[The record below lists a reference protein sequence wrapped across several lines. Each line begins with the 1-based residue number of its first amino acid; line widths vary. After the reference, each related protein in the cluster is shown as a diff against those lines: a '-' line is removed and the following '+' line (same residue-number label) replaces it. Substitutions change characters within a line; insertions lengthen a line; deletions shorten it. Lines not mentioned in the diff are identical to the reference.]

1 MTITAISPICG
12 LPGETITIYGTG
24 FIPDA
29 PEEYLV
35 AIGDES
41 AAVSVVSA
49 TEMCCT
55 VPILATFGPLDV
67 TVRYLPDEEEITLV
81 RAFYL
86 LESAAAPDA
95 GNLLM
100 GGARAVFLDGRPVGY
115 LHGPV
120 RLAHE
125 VTLYEAEVEQELNPV
140 AVFTRRER
148 WRLTLTLAEVSLENL
163 RAVFGGGDIV
173 ENTLGLGGAPARE
186 HALLV
191 QGPGASGKLRDFYAY
206 RAVPASSEPLL
217 LARNQPQTLTITF
230 LLLPEMA
237 LPMGERILRVAE
249 S

>member
-1 MTITAISPICG
+1 MTITAISPISG
-12 LPGETITIYGTG
+12 LPGAVVTIYGTG
-24 FIPDA
+24 FVADA

-41 AAVSVVSA
+41 ATVSAVSA
-49 TEMCCT
+49 TELRCT
-55 VPILATFGPLDV
+55 VPALAAFGPLDV
-67 TVRYLPDEEEITLV
+67 TVRHIPDEEEIILP
-81 RAFYL
+81 RAFY
-86 LESAAAPDA
+86 AKAVAVAPDA
-95 GNLLM
+95 GNVLM

-115 LHGPV
+115 LNGPV

-148 WRLTLTLAEVSLENL
+148 WRLTLALAEVSLENL
-163 RAVFGGGDIV
+163 RTVFGGGDIV
-173 ENTLGLGGAPARE
+173 DNTLGLGGAPVRE
-186 HALLV
+186 YSLLV
-191 QGPGASGKLRDFYAY
+191 QGPGANGKLRDFYAY

-237 LPMGERILRVAE
+237 LQVGERILRVAE
-249 S
+249 K